1 MHYTQRTRLSGSF
14 SAAAAIA
21 GVVMGLAISTSWGE
35 ENVRREL
42 RDLTLVPSAFDVD
55 PLRGLTRAE
64 MLAAVTLARSALAD
78 GRPWAAWTNLQP
90 HVAEGSD
97 APPAV
102 VLLAARAAAGWNGW
116 PEVREL
122 LRGREWLGREGGA
135 EGFLLLGRAE
145 EAGENWPRAADAY
158 RRYARAAAPAERG
171 VAYARLGRALLR
183 DGRKTEAGAA
193 FARAAEAQGSAA
205 DWYRALAVEAGH
217 ALAAAP
223 APESGAGAA
232 ALVRQARAEA
242 NALAG
247 RGAIDAAAERLAR
260 AAAAAAQFDPTAA
273 AGLEIARAGVL
284 ERAQRGAEA
293 REPLRRAAADAR
305 VQTATR
311 IDAAAALGRLVNGRT
326 LDEELA
332 RADAYEAGGRPGLSA
347 KALRAALKAG
357 APDDPLLRLRIGRLL
372 LDAGDAEP
380 ARAALM
386 DAAARVGPEHAPDA
400 ELLAARALLRAGK
413 SDDGIAALKKVAERF
428 PGTAAAAGAWFFLG
442 DASSTRDL
450 AIANYRR
457 GAAVRVGPYAREAL
471 FRAGDRALLNRDPAL
486 AAALWEEY
494 ATRYPAGPETSQV
507 AYAAGVH
514 HERAGRADRAAALY
528 RIALSADPVSYHAV
542 RAADRLGTDVLADAL
557 RDPLPWTGLASD
569 PPEAATALR
578 RLDELERAGLD
589 EARKEELAAQLRRL
603 ERRPTATLLL
613 AEGVRD
619 RGHAVEG
626 INIGRRL
633 LAERGGRWDARL
645 LRVVFPFPYRTAMED
660 AAERAKVDP
669 YLLAAVV
676 RQESSFDPRASS
688 RVGATGLGQIMPV
701 TGKWLARSAGVKEF
715 EERLLTVPEIN
726 ARMSATYLR
735 DQLRHYRG
743 KRDLALAAYNAG
755 PRNADRWKT
764 ELGYGRGDVDE
775 FRDRIPFAE
784 TREYVKV
791 VLRNAAVY
799 RRLYGG
805 ERDPGLVSGD

>member
-78 GRPWAAWTNLQP
+78 GRPWAAWTGLQP

-116 PEVREL
+116 PEVRGL
-122 LRGREWLGREGGA
+122 LRGREWLAREGGA

-145 EAGENWPRAADAY
+145 EAGGNWPRAADAY

-171 VAYARLGRALLR
+171 VAYARLGRVLLR
-183 DGRKTEAGAA
+183 QGRKTEAGAA
-193 FARAAEAQGSAA
+193 FARAAESQGSAA

-217 ALAAAP
+217 AVAATP
-223 APESGAGAA
+223 ALESGAGAA
-232 ALVRQARAEA
+232 ALARQARAEA
-242 NALAG
+242 NVLAG
-247 RGAIDAAAERLAR
+247 RGAIDAAAERLTR

-284 ERAQRGAEA
+284 ERARRGAEA

-305 VQTATR
+305 VEAATR
-311 IDAAAALGRLVNGRT
+311 IDAAATLGRLVNGRT

-332 RADAYEAGGRPGLSA
+332 RADAYEAGGRPGLAA

-357 APDDPLLRLRIGRLL
+357 APDDPLLRLRMGRLL

-386 DAAARVGPEHAPDA
+386 DAAARVGLEHAADA

-428 PGTAAAAGAWFFLG
+428 PGTAAAAGAWFYLG
-442 DASSTRDL
+442 DASSTREL

-471 FRAGDRALLNRDPAL
+471 FRAGDRALKNRDPAL
-486 AAALWEEY
+486 AATLWEEY
-494 ATRYPAGPETSQV
+494 ATRYPTGSETSEV

-514 HERAGRADRAAALY
+514 HERAGRGDRAAALY
-528 RIALSADPVSYHAV
+528 RIALSADPVSYYAV

-569 PPEAATALR
+569 PAEAATALR

-589 EARKEELAAQLRRL
+589 EPWKEELAAQLRRL
-603 ERRPTATLLL
+603 ERRPTATLLI

-645 LRVVFPFPYRTAMED
+645 LRVVFPFPYQAAMVD
-660 AAERAKVDP
+660 AAERAKVDV

-701 TGKWLARSAGVKEF
+701 TGKWLAKSAGVKEF
-715 EERLLTVPEIN
+715 EERLLTGPEIN

-755 PRNADRWKT
+755 PRNADRWKS
-764 ELGYGRGDVDE
+764 ELGYGRDVDA
-775 FRDRIPFAE
+775 FRDRIPFPE